1 MVVRKCDLIYPDLAS
16 SSFEACRWRHGRPHQ
31 MLTDAFPAAAAAVWI
46 GWFLP
51 CLRESWLRGYL
62 MYV

>member
-1 MVVRKCDLIYPDLAS
+1 
-16 SSFEACRWRHGRPHQ
+16 

-62 MYV
+62 LYV